1 MKIDLEAL
9 KNYVYCQ
16 EIKTK
21 PISVKS
27 TNILSKEK
35 VNSVI

>member
-21 PISVKS
+21 AISVKS
-27 TNILSKEK
+27 TNLK